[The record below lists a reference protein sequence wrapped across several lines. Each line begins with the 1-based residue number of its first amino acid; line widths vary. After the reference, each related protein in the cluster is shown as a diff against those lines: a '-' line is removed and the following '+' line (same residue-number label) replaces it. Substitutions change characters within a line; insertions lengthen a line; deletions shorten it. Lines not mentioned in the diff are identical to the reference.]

1 MRYINC
7 PRTADEE
14 NLFSFQCHEEI
25 YYCVY
30 KDILAGTELLVWYG
44 NEYAENLGITTS
56 CEIDSGIVF
65 PILIWI

>member
-7 PRTADEE
+7 PRTEDEE
-14 NLFSFQCHEEI
+14 NLFSFQYHEEI

-44 NEYAENLGITTS
+44 NEYAKNLGIMTS
-56 CEIDSGIVF
+56 CGIDSGIVF
-65 PILIWI
+65 PILI